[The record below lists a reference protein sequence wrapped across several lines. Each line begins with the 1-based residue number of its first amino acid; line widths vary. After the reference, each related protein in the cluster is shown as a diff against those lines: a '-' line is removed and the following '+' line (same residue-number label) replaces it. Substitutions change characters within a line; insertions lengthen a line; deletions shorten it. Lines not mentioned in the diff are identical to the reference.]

1 VARQLKKRIVM
12 SKFFQNS
19 RTAIVLSG
27 SVALIAL
34 ITMAPVVPAN
44 AQGVPAG
51 LTRLDPPQGSNEAAL
66 AQLDNTPHAKVRVH
80 SKKVQAH

>member
-1 VARQLKKRIVM
+1 M
-12 SKFFQNS
+12 SKFFQTT
-19 RTAIVLSG
+19 RTAIVVSA

-34 ITMAPVVPAN
+34 MTAAPIAPAN

-66 AQLDNTPHAKVRVH
+66 AQLDTSHAKVRAH
-80 SKKVQAH
+80 SKKAQAH